1 MPPQSLVDYYAD
13 SGVGVVT
20 LRRGEEGN
28 RLTPEFLEALEA
40 AFKSAFEAPEVRAVL
55 LRSNGPSFCLG
66 MDLGRLAS
74 SDSPE
79 DEHTLA
85 TAISR
90 YGRLLLSIYLAAK
103 PVVAVVRGEV
113 IAGGVGLVA
122 ACDIVLAEETA
133 AFELSEVLFGLIP
146 ANVLPYLFSLRL
158 SPQKTRYLILSSK
171 RFLAPEAAGIGLVD
185 EAYTAEALEKGVRSL
200 LRRLLRSSP
209 EALESAK
216 LFTQEIYGL
225 SHEEIRARAEST
237 LLELAT
243 TDGVRSALRAFEGG
257 ELPPWFESFRPSRP
271 LSIVEKNE

>member
-1 MPPQSLVDYYAD
+1 MPLVEYYSD

-20 LRRGEEGN
+20 LKNGKDGN
-28 RLTPEFLEALEA
+28 RLTPEFLEELET
-40 AFKSAFEAPEVRAVL
+40 AFKHAFEAAEVRAVL

-74 SDSPE
+74 SSDTPE
-79 DEHTLA
+79 DDRTLA

-122 ACDIVLAEETA
+122 ACDIVLAEESA

-171 RFLAPEAAGIGLVD
+171 RFLALEAAGIGLVD
-185 EAYTAEALEKGVRSL
+185 EAYPAGGLEKGVRSL

-209 EALESAK
+209 EALKSAK

-225 SHEEIRARAEST
+225 SHDEIRARAEST

-243 TDGVRSALRAFEGG
+243 AEGVRSALKAFEGG
-257 ELPPWFESFRPSRP
+257 ELPPWFERFRPTRP
-271 LSIVEKNE
+271 LSTVENND